1 MKTSEKT
8 AALILIFAFF
18 LGLLVTGGCVSP
30 HRAES
35 NRVSYQFQS
44 RIPDVWAEKPKQE
57 ISVKMEF
64 RR

>member
-18 LGLLVTGGCVSP
+18 LGLLVTGGCASQ
-30 HRAES
+30 HRPEA
-35 NRVSYQFQS
+35 NRVSYQLQT
-44 RIPDVWAEKPKQE
+44 RCPDIWDEQPKQE